1 MISVKGG
8 ATENMKHSNKCE
20 WTYKITKQE
29 YGAYLSESFKILSQ
43 FVNKYSYEQ
52 YSVCYV
58 FDVRNL

>member
-29 YGAYLSESFKILSQ
+29 YGAYLSESFKI
-43 FVNKYSYEQ
+43 VTNNIA
-52 YSVCYV
+52 YV
-58 FDVRNL
+58 MFSMLGTYKN